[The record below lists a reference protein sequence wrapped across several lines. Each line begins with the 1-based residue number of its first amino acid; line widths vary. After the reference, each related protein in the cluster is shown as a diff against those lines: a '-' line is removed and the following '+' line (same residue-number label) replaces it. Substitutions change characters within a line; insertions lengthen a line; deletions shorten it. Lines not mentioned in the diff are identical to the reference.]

1 VEPETVITLLRDAGK
16 LKRLPRT
23 GWVDAGV
30 SDPESVADHSYRVA
44 LLSMLLSDQT
54 GADTLK
60 ALRMAILHDL
70 AEAVTGDLTP
80 RQKTGDHEA
89 EESRAFRGLVEGL
102 PREQRR
108 LYNDIIEEYAAG
120 QTVEAALVH
129 AADKLEMV
137 LQALEYREAG
147 ARGLDQFL
155 AVEVPA
161 DYRGLYEKL
170 IELASRPV

>member
-1 VEPETVITLLRDAGK
+1 VEPEAIITLLRDAGR

-23 GWVDAGV
+23 GWVEAGIE
-30 SDPESVADHSYRVA
+30 DPESVADHSYRVA
-44 LLSMLLSDQT
+44 LLSMLLSDQA

-60 ALRMAILHDL
+60 ALRMAVLHDL

-80 RQKTGDHEA
+80 RQKTGGHDA
-89 EESRAFRGLVEGL
+89 AESRAFRGLVEGL

-108 LYNDIIEEYAAG
+108 LYTEIMEEYAAG
-120 QTVEAALVH
+120 ETEEAALVH

-147 ARGLDQFL
+147 DRDLDQFL
-155 AVEVPA
+155 VIEVPME
-161 DYRGLYEKL
+161 YRGLYEKL
-170 IELASRPV
+170 LGSANRPG

>member
-1 VEPETVITLLRDAGK
+1 MEPETIITLLREAGR

-23 GWVDAGV
+23 GWVEAGV
-30 SDPESVADHSYRVA
+30 RDPESVADHSYRVA
-44 LLSMLLSDQT
+44 LLSMLLSDQA

-60 ALRMAILHDL
+60 ALRMAVLHDL

-80 RQKTGDHEA
+80 RQKMAGYEA
-89 EESRAFRGLVEGL
+89 AESRAFRGLVSEV
-102 PREQRR
+102 PAEQRR
-108 LYNDIIEEYAAG
+108 LYINIMDEYSAG
-120 QTVEAALVH
+120 ETAEAALVH

-155 AVEVPA
+155 VVEVPA
-161 DYRGLYEKL
+161 EYRGLYEKL
-170 IELASRPV
+170 LETSRPA